1 MSTFTQIYYHIVF
14 STKDRMPALSAD
26 KRENLFRYDTSKAS
40 RTITRSSLS
49 ETNCVGCWSN
59 SGFDSMKNT
68 WFEPL
73 RDYSTLSGS
82 IDGLTNFRGLHSRL
96 FALFAFGE
104 RGGILAAS
112 PQCFAACRPAFI
124 FPFCIPA

>member
-49 ETNCVGCWSN
+49 ETNCVLVEFGVR
-59 SGFDSMKNT
+59 FDEKY
-68 WFEPL
+68 L
-73 RDYSTLSGS
+73 V
-82 IDGLTNFRGLHSRL
+82 
-96 FALFAFGE
+96 
-104 RGGILAAS
+104 
-112 PQCFAACRPAFI
+112 
-124 FPFCIPA
+124 